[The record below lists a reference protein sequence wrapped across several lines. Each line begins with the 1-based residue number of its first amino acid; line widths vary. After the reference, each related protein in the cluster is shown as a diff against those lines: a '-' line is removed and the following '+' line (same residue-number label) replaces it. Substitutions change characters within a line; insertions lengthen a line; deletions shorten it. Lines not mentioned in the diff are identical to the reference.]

1 MFVAEENE
9 RIDVAELFER
19 FGGKCFK
26 TGIPLDINATDTW
39 HIDHI
44 MPSKYLWPQQ
54 SEMQRCCQAKQMKTR
69 RRCGQASS
77 IRPSS

>member
-44 MPSKYLWPQQ
+44 MP
-54 SEMQRCCQAKQMKTR
+54 
-69 RRCGQASS
+69 
-77 IRPSS
+77 